1 MAVNNFVL
9 NILEGVM
16 PKFISVI
23 FAGVLAVATLAPAY
37 SQPRDETIQEL
48 IEAAHLLDQF
58 QAMRDLLPQIMEQQ
72 FANSGTQLSPEKLEI
87 IKEITVEMFS
97 DMEGSMLA
105 LTIRLYQDN
114 FTQSELEDLLAFYRS
129 ATGQKLVEKTPEM
142 LAQVIIE
149 TNSLMVSLMP
159 KMQAELTRRFE
170 ELEQDS
176 TS

>member
-1 MAVNNFVL
+1 L
-9 NILEGVM
+9 
-16 PKFISVI
+16 P
-23 FAGVLAVATLAPAY
+23 
-37 SQPRDETIQEL
+37 IQGPS
-48 IEAAHLLDQF
+48 F
-58 QAMRDLLPQIMEQQ
+58 
-72 FANSGTQLSPEKLEI
+72 KLEI

-114 FTQSELEDLLAFYRS
+114 FTQGELEDLLVFYRS
-129 ATGQKLVEKTPEM
+129 TTGQKLVEKTPEM

-159 KMQAELTRRFE
+159 KMQQELTRRFE